1 MSEREARLAAL
12 DALARAGIVVR
23 HFLDDVADRHGL
35 SGPQARLLT
44 GLVEPMPMAAAAAVV
59 DPHMAPKPAQARMV
73 AMARPPGRRPAHLW
87 AALKRRLLMPEWK
100 AMVPMRMN
108 IGATDSEYEEKVAQM
123 SLATMLSA
131 ESHDPEMMNPT
142 KPTTPMA

>member
-44 GLVEPMPMAAAAAVV
+44 GLVEPMPMAAAAAAAGCEPSHLTSIAGQLEEAGLVRRDV
-59 DPHMAPKPAQARMV
+59 DPLDRRIRRVQLTRKGAQVRKRMLAELETGAPIVRDLDEDQARLL
-73 AMARPPGRRPAHLW
+73 AQLLW
-87 AALKRRLLMPEWK
+87 PS
-100 AMVPMRMN
+100 P
-108 IGATDSEYEEKVAQM
+108 
-123 SLATMLSA
+123 
-131 ESHDPEMMNPT
+131 
-142 KPTTPMA
+142 